1 MDVPSV
7 RLPVLS
13 TPLLGRDEE
22 LAALGAAMAGPDN
35 RLTTLT
41 GPPGVGKTR
50 LAIAAAAVVEQ
61 RSASSVAFVELT
73 AIRDP
78 DLVLP
83 AVARA
88 LGLGEASGRSLTERF
103 VTSLPDRDL
112 LVVADNFEH
121 VLDAGPALATVL
133 AACPRL
139 RLLATS
145 RERLGLRGE
154 REHPVPPLAL
164 PAPGDVVDL
173 ERFAAT
179 PSVAMLLHRV
189 RGFQPAFEVNPT
201 NAGAL
206 AEICVRLDGLPLA
219 LELAAARMKLFT
231 PGELTFR
238 LRHRMDLLTG
248 GSRDAPDRH
257 RTLRAALTWS
267 HDLLNPDERATF
279 RRLAVFVGS
288 WSLDAATQVCD
299 VPDAVQTVASLVD
312 KSLIRRSDPD
322 GDGFVMLESL
332 REYGAELLVQRGE
345 AAVTRDRHAAYYA
358 ELGARAEAMIGTDEE
373 TTSLDGVGV
382 AEGNL
387 REALA
392 HATSTGRIDMCLQL
406 ATALG
411 WYFYTRGHLG
421 QGQATLHGVLAT
433 ADAGPRPAPDDA
445 LAGALLM
452 AGVLSVACGAPDD
465 AEQVIDRSMGIGERL
480 GDLRRQAIGSAFRGH
495 LARARG
501 AGGDAVAHYDR
512 AGKLHERLGSN
523 VGVAW
528 SRYDLGLLARHRG
541 DDEQAAGLLTEALDR
556 FRGSGHEWAVGCSA
570 WALATV
576 ELGRGRVVEAAALL
590 TESLGRFETME
601 DGRGLAQ
608 CLEAT
613 AKVACTRGCHGSA
626 ARLHAA
632 AATLRERLAAP
643 MPDEDR
649 RDHHALTQRVRR
661 HLGPAAA
668 DAERRIG
675 RGLSAAQSL
684 ALAHGVLDHGAL
696 DPSDGPP
703 NTAPPEAP
711 PVPDRANPLTPR
723 EQQVAHLVATG
734 RTNRQIGRA
743 LGIAEKTTEV
753 HVHHIIGKLGARSR
767 AEVAV
772 WAVTEGR
779 HG

>member
-1 MDVPSV
+1 MSLPSG
-7 RLPVLS
+7 RLPVPS
-13 TPLLGRDEE
+13 APLLGRDGE
-22 LAALGAAMAGPDN
+22 LAALTAALVGPDA

-50 LAIAAAAVVEQ
+50 LAIAAAAAVEQ
-61 RSASSVAFVELT
+61 RCAGGVAFVDLT

-88 LGLGEASGRSLTERF
+88 LGLGEAPDRTLTEHV
-103 VTSLPDRDL
+103 VTALPNRDL
-112 LVVADNFEH
+112 LLVTDNFEH
-121 VLDAGPALATVL
+121 VLDAGPALAAVL

-154 REHPVPPLAL
+154 REHPVAPLAL
-164 PAPGDVVDL
+164 PAPGDLGDL

-179 PSVAMLLHRV
+179 PSIAMLLHRIH
-189 RGFQPAFEVNPT
+189 GFQPTFEVDLT

-238 LRHRMDLLTG
+238 LRHRMQLLTG
-248 GSRDAPDRH
+248 GSRDGPDRH

-267 HDLLNPDERATF
+267 HDLLNPDERAVF
-279 RRLAVFVGS
+279 RRLSVFVGG
-288 WSLDAATQVCD
+288 WSLDAAARVCD
-299 VPDAVQTVASLVD
+299 VADPVATVASLVD
-312 KSLIRRSDPD
+312 KSLVRRRTAD
-322 GDGFVMLESL
+322 GDGFVILESL
-332 REYGAELLVQRGE
+332 REYGTELLVEHGE
-345 AAVTRDRHAAYYA
+345 AAATRARHAVYHA

-373 TTSLDGVGV
+373 TASLDGVGG

-392 HATSTGRIDMCLQL
+392 HATSTGRIDLCLRL

-411 WYFYTRGHLG
+411 WYCYTRGHLG
-421 QGQATLHGVLAT
+421 LGQETLRGVLAT
-433 ADAGPRPAPDDA
+433 VDAGPRPAPDDA

-452 AGVLSVACGAPDD
+452 ASVLSVVCGALDD
-465 AEQVIDRSMGIGERL
+465 ADQLLDRSIDIGERI

-501 AGGDAVAHYDR
+501 AGGDAVAHYHR
-512 AGKLHERLGSN
+512 AGTLHGELGSN

-528 SRYDLGLLARHRG
+528 SRYDLGLLARQRG
-541 DDEQAAGLLTEALDR
+541 DGAQAAELLTEALTR

-576 ELGRGRVVEAAALL
+576 ELHRGRIGEATALL
-590 TESLGRFETME
+590 AESLVRFETME

-608 CLEAT
+608 CLEA
-613 AKVACTRGCHGSA
+613 ASDVACSRGCHGFA
-626 ARLHAA
+626 AQLHGA

-643 MPDEDR
+643 MLDEDR

-661 HLGPAAA
+661 ALGPVAA
-668 DAERRIG
+668 DAGRRTG
-675 RGLSAAQSL
+675 QGLSTAQSL
-684 ALAHGVLDHGAL
+684 ALAHSVLRAPNGLRA
-696 DPSDGPP
+696 PDGPP
-703 NTAPPEAP
+703 STAPA
-711 PVPDRANPLTPR
+711 PDRANPLTPR
-723 EQQVAHLVATG
+723 EQQVARLVASG

-767 AEVAV
+767 SEIAAWVGATQMRG
-772 WAVTEGR
+772 AG
-779 HG
+779 HP